1 MSPESV
7 TTIQPP
13 VCYSYAGGFQSY
25 LATVSD
31 IITNNSFPFR
41 IEQAPRERQENLFGQ
56 EFSEA
61 GERQQAEKF
70 WIALSRKG
78 LHIPRLV
85 YFAFLSEEQGSAQVI
100 AEYLCLLFGHT
111 EATTRTR
118 KELQLSI
125 NRWARAVEEEKLQC
139 ENQAVFLRKENRIPI
154 CYLKPKYNV
163 LPLLTRHFR
172 NQFGNLN
179 WGVYDQGRSYGIQ
192 VREGQLS
199 YWNNAN
205 NILELEAW
213 KNEVSRN
220 TEIRKAV

>member
-1 MSPESV
+1 MSPASNPAV
-7 TTIQPP
+7 QPP
-13 VCYSYAGGFQSY
+13 VRYLFEGGFQSY

-31 IITNNSFPFR
+31 IIGNNSFPFS

-56 EFSEA
+56 DYSEA
-61 GERQQAEKF
+61 GERQQAERF

-78 LHIPRLV
+78 LHIPRLI
-85 YFAFLSEEQGSAQVI
+85 YFAFLSEQQESAQII

-139 ENQAVFLRKENRIPI
+139 ENRAVFLRKENRIPI

-179 WGVYDQGRSYGIQ
+179 WGVFDQGRAYGIQ

-199 YWNNAN
+199 YWNNSN
-205 NILELEAW
+205 NILELEVW
-213 KNEVSRN
+213 KNESN
-220 TEIRKAV
+220 QNSGIRKAV

>member
-1 MSPESV
+1 MSPKSV
-7 TTIQPP
+7 PSVQPP
-13 VCYSYAGGFQSY
+13 LRYFFAGSFQSY
-25 LATVSD
+25 LATVSE
-31 IITNNSFPFR
+31 IISNGSFPFS
-41 IEQAPRERQENLFGQ
+41 IEQSPRERQENLFGQ
-56 EFSEA
+56 DYSEA
-61 GERQQAEKF
+61 GERQQAERF

-78 LHIPRLV
+78 LHIPRLI
-85 YFAFLSEEQGSAQVI
+85 YFAYLSEEQECAQVI
-100 AEYLCLLFGHT
+100 AEYLCLLFGQT

-118 KELQLSI
+118 KELQQSI

-179 WGVYDQGRSYGIQ
+179 WGVYDQGRAYGIQ

-199 YWNNAN
+199 YWNNSN

-213 KNEVSRN
+213 KNKVSRN
-220 TEIRKAV
+220 SEIRKAV